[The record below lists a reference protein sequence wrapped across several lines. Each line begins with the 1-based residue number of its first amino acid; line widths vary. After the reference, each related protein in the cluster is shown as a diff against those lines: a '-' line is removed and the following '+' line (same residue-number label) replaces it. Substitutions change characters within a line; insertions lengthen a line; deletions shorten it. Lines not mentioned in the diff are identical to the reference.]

1 MNSVKLKEIGDLANK
16 KEKEWKHLTSLQLS
30 SLQTAMVQKANE
42 HKELCGKFTKLKE
55 DFKYNLKLLHDR
67 DKELKTYDESFTKTK
82 TLEVSHMA
90 AISDLKIKIANLAE
104 SLEREQQTRCEMQ
117 RHYRQRLID
126 KQAEL
131 EAFKS
136 TKDAEVEET
145 LSQMAQMNSQHE
157 RFESQLRSEIIALKF
172 EFTSELDNAL
182 LKKEKENREN
192 DDKFQAETLSHQLKC
207 KVLEKELELVKS
219 THVKQ
224 SENLLE
230 ADEAC
235 SKLKKKLQKAEH
247 DVKDISSIKNSRI
260 LELEAKVQN
269 LESKNASINKDY
281 EHRRQQLD
289 EDIRLKQ
296 SNMEVVRQ
304 NFLKK
309 EKSLKEEICKLR
321 SKAENSEQE
330 TNRALWDK
338 NDLVKENQVIVE
350 NLKRIIQDL
359 TLRFENQVKI
369 HNSSAVSKDV
379 EIRNFHKKEIIM
391 KTEIEKQ
398 KNYIEKLKQD
408 LASSTQKENLLLQS
422 KVQLKM
428 DWQQRCQE
436 IKRKQSAGCEG
447 LIQSLTK
454 SRDNAFAEVRKLRQ
468 KLGMEIEDDELDDK
482 NFEELEKQNNRLKT
496 IIEQMTNDMQ
506 KLAASQSLNSTME
519 VNKQHTGPQ
528 SISVEYVKSLEK
540 ELRNLKKEKRDLL
553 ETEVPNGFVT
563 NLLPSVTS
571 NSSVSPVIT
580 ASFVHPDLNLHINS
594 LNKKIGNLRAEK
606 TELSVQLE
614 KLKVRLH
621 HQELILNSREN
632 ESKQQL
638 VRIQEL
644 EYDLSSNQRR
654 YEQEAQFLKRQ
665 ISDIVLQLEETRKES
680 DEYDRGGIQNN
691 LHVTELGSHLSQM
704 KVAVA
709 SKSPWMGEIAQA
721 GIVQQLK
728 SEITDLRRKLAKAK
742 QALILGNN
750 SGKPTK
756 ATILNKQLYAKLQLA
771 AKQISRLLQEKS
783 QLLEIGNSLRS
794 ELASK
799 QMKNGKILP
808 TNDGDAGDGVKFQNK
823 LKEIENLQY
832 QLTRQELRYAQGVV
846 ISNKPKIPDT
856 PPSTSTPEGDASLK
870 DVWKMLDQEPSSPS
884 APGSQDD
891 SGITDK
897 KVASQQTQSKPVLKK
912 WSTSEP
918 AENKNR
924 RSKTAK
930 IRNYNIQDD
939 EFAELQSKRS

>member
-359 TLRFENQVKI
+359 TLR
-369 HNSSAVSKDV
+369 
-379 EIRNFHKKEIIM
+379 
-391 KTEIEKQ
+391 
-398 KNYIEKLKQD
+398 LKQD

-856 PPSTSTPEGDASLK
+856 PPSTSTPEAIESNGTEYRETESTVQHSSGKNPLQYSLSSIGDASLK

>member
-553 ETEVPNGFVT
+553 ETEVPNG
-563 NLLPSVTS
+563 
-571 NSSVSPVIT
+571 
-580 ASFVHPDLNLHINS
+580 
-594 LNKKIGNLRAEK
+594 NLRAEK

-856 PPSTSTPEGDASLK
+856 PPSTSTPEAIESNGTEYRETESTVQHSSGKNPLQYSLSSIGDASLK